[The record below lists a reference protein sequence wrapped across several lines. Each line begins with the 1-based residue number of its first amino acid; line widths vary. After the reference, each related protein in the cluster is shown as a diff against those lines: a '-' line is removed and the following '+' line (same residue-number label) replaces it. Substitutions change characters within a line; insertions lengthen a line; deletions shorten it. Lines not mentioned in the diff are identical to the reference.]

1 MLTNKFRDTD
11 NETFFMVN
19 NFSFDNIGI
28 LANKIISAKQ
38 AIPTLI

>member
-1 MLTNKFRDTD
+1 
-11 NETFFMVN
+11 MVN

-38 AIPTLI
+38 GKQSVNPVS